1 MNIKKLFKYE
11 PKPNYDFN
19 IQSTE
24 NASVQDLSTDK
35 TDKKVYS
42 SLKKKFRICTI

>member
-1 MNIKKLFKYE
+1 MNIKKYFKY
-11 PKPNYDFN
+11 KPQNKYDFN

-35 TDKKVYS
+35 TDQKVY
-42 SLKKKFRICTI
+42 RT